1 MIIRQP
7 KLTAVMIIGPITFLI
22 TAAILITG
30 YFRAT
35 RAVDPRV
42 MMEFNNRVT
51 ANRISPRQIA
61 IPTMISGEVAHTADR
76 IGEATAL
83 ALAASLYAASEQ
95 IRGRTPRGVRDLLGG
110 LAARNLLP
118 PELSFTQAEGTLVSP
133 YGNLS
138 VRYRPVPLAIEIVSI
153 GNKPDN
159 GPALILR
166 IPDEAFK
173 QGETKLFV
181 ANSLSSVRVPA
192 PFAPAPEVIALG
204 WSPERLRA
212 FK

>member
-1 MIIRQP
+1 VIVELNTSRLMIVI
-7 KLTAVMIIGPITFLI
+7 LTASLVIGTSI
-22 TAAILITG
+22 AAN
-30 YFRAT
+30 YFRL

-42 MMEFNNRVT
+42 TTEFNNRAT
-51 ANRISPRQIA
+51 ANLVSPRQTA

-83 ALAASLYAASEQ
+83 ALAASLYAAREQ
-95 IRGRTPRGVRDLLGG
+95 IRGRTPRGVSDLLGG
-110 LAARNLLP
+110 LAAQNLLP
-118 PELSFTQAEGTLVSP
+118 PGLAFTQAEGTLVSP
-133 YGNLS
+133 RGNIS
-138 VRYRPVPLAIEIVSI
+138 VRFRPVPLAIEIVSI

-159 GPALILR
+159 GPALIVR
-166 IPDEAFK
+166 VPDETLEMGKA
-173 QGETKLFV
+173 KLFV

-212 FK
+212 IK

>member
-1 MIIRQP
+1 MFIS
-7 KLTAVMIIGPITFLI
+7 LTALSVFL
-22 TAAILITG
+22 ALAITG
-30 YFRAT
+30 YFRSAKT
-35 RAVDPRV
+35 IDPRV
-42 MMEFNNRVT
+42 ALEFSNRST
-51 ANRISPRQIA
+51 GNREHISRTV

-95 IRGRTPRGVRDLLGG
+95 IRGRTPRGVRDLLSG
-110 LAARNLLP
+110 LAARNLLH
-118 PELSFTQAEGTLVSP
+118 PELSFTQAEGALVSP

-153 GNKPDN
+153 GNKPDH

-166 IPDEAFK
+166 IPDEALK

-181 ANSLSSVRVPA
+181 ANSLSSVRVPS

>member
-22 TAAILITG
+22 IAAIITTD

-42 MMEFNNRVT
+42 LMEFNNRVT
-51 ANRISPRQIA
+51 ANRISPRQTA
-61 IPTMISGEVAHTADR
+61 IPTMISGEVAHTANR

-83 ALAASLYAASEQ
+83 ALAASLYAAREQ
-95 IRGRTPRGVRDLLGG
+95 IRGRTPRGIRDLLGG

-153 GNKPDN
+153 GKKPDN
-159 GPALILR
+159 GPALIVR
-166 IPDEAFK
+166 IPDEALK

-204 WSPERLRA
+204 WSPERLRGL
-212 FK
+212 K

>member
-1 MIIRQP
+1 MFGARSELELMDNRFQRHTRSSDTNRAIFPLRQRDSLYSFQGHNNMIIQQP

-22 TAAILITG
+22 IAAIITTG

-42 MMEFNNRVT
+42 LMEFNNRVT
-51 ANRISPRQIA
+51 ANRISPRQTA

-95 IRGRTPRGVRDLLGG
+95 IKGRTPRGVRDLLGG

-133 YGNLS
+133 YGHLS
-138 VRYRPVPLAIEIVSI
+138 RS
-153 GNKPDN
+153 
-159 GPALILR
+159 
-166 IPDEAFK
+166 
-173 QGETKLFV
+173 
-181 ANSLSSVRVPA
+181 
-192 PFAPAPEVIALG
+192 
-204 WSPERLRA
+204 
-212 FK
+212 